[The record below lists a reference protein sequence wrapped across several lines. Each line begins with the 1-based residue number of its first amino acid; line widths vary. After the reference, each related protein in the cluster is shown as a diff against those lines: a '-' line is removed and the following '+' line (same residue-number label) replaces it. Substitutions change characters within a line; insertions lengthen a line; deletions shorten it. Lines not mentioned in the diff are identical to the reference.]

1 MFGAGRIMGESDRK
15 CRHCGAPLPT
25 DGSGDGFCCNGCR
38 YVYELIRQEGLDHYY
53 ALRDRP
59 VPPVGMEA
67 FEDRDYADLEAAWLS
82 ADTSEGGIASMDMRL
97 RGISCVGCVWLVEK
111 LFSRYPGALRIDIDP
126 QRGTVRI
133 LADRTA
139 FPLVPFVSELQ
150 RFGYSLIPID
160 DSLAEGSKPDG
171 DGRLGRRIGVCSF
184 LAMNTMMAV
193 LPSYFGMSPD
203 DPLAPT
209 LRLLAAV
216 LASFS
221 VAYGGGYFFLRAWNA
236 LKAGTLHMDLPIA
249 LGLIVAWVGSMFGW
263 AVGRPDLFY
272 FDFVAVFTVLMLVGR
287 WFQEWVTGRNQNQS
301 FRKDPSLEQVEVW
314 NASTES
320 SDSSLGGGAEP
331 AMVRVGRI
339 VSGMEYHLLSGRRV
353 PVRSRL
359 LSGIA
364 EFSLDFINGESD
376 PKVFRE
382 GEWVPSGSL
391 LITRRKVHMQSME
404 SWSDSLFKTLYEVG
418 QREVARNGPIER
430 ILKLYIVSVV
440 LIAIGGLIGWGLF
453 QESWVTGVQ
462 VAVSVMVVSCPCAI
476 GLAYPRLNDRVVQRL
491 REFGVYVRTHS
502 MWNRMEKVRDVVFD
516 KTGTLTLEV
525 LEWENPEIMD
535 GWSEEDR
542 SLLFML
548 VDRNLHPVGK
558 SIRQE
563 MLARWPQ
570 WSTRRYEELPLEEHV
585 GLGISMQWKG
595 QEVYLGRRAGS
606 GLEGNPRDTVFVR
619 GDAVLGVF
627 RFKESVRNDARSAV
641 ERLLQSGYRVWVLSG
656 DKKSKV
662 EAMTRSLGL
671 PDDHG
676 FAEMSPDA
684 KAAWISREGFGPAL
698 MIGDGA
704 NDALAFERARCRATP
719 ILGQGLLEGQADYY
733 FLGRGIDGVCEVF
746 DLTRIR
752 RSVLLQL
759 FGITLTYNAA
769 AVSMALAGWM
779 SPLVAAVL
787 MPLSSIVTVSWASF
801 SGRMRSRVSTQRS

>member
-1 MFGAGRIMGESDRK
+1 MFGAGRVMGESDRK

-221 VAYGGGYFFLRAWNA
+221 AAYGGGYFFLRAWNA

-287 WFQEWVTGRNQNQS
+287 WFQEWVTETRPNLLGRWRRWILVS
-301 FRKDPSLEQVEVW
+301 VITVVVALAARGPLWAAF
-314 NASTES
+314 
-320 SDSSLGGGAEP
+320 
-331 AMVRVGRI
+331 VG
-339 VSGMEYHLLSGRRV
+339 V
-353 PVRSRL
+353 
-359 LSGIA
+359 GIA
-364 EFSLDFINGESD
+364 L
-376 PKVFRE
+376 
-382 GEWVPSGSL
+382 
-391 LITRRKVHMQSME
+391 
-404 SWSDSLFKTLYEVG
+404 VG
-418 QREVARNGPIER
+418 QLEGHVLQPLIMG
-430 ILKLYIVSVV
+430 KQVS
-440 LIAIGGLIGWGLF
+440 
-453 QESWVTGVQ
+453 
-462 VAVSVMVVSCPCAI
+462 
-476 GLAYPRLNDRVVQRL
+476 
-491 REFGVYVRTHS
+491 
-502 MWNRMEKVRDVVFD
+502 
-516 KTGTLTLEV
+516 
-525 LEWENPEIMD
+525 
-535 GWSEEDR
+535 
-542 SLLFML
+542 
-548 VDRNLHPVGK
+548 LHPVV
-558 SIRQE
+558 
-563 MLARWPQ
+563 
-570 WSTRRYEELPLEEHV
+570 V
-585 GLGISMQWKG
+585 GLVVTGGTLIAGILG
-595 QEVYLGRRAGS
+595 EV
-606 GLEGNPRDTVFVR
+606 
-619 GDAVLGVF
+619 
-627 RFKESVRNDARSAV
+627 
-641 ERLLQSGYRVWVLSG
+641 LQSKYAELKLTAAERCPKQLG
-656 DKKSKV
+656 
-662 EAMTRSLGL
+662 SLIK
-671 PDDHG
+671 P
-676 FAEMSPDA
+676 AE
-684 KAAWISREGFGPAL
+684 IQFHH
-698 MIGDGA
+698 
-704 NDALAFERARCRATP
+704 
-719 ILGQGLLEGQADYY
+719 
-733 FLGRGIDGVCEVF
+733 EVTNQYLWGMF
-746 DLTRIR
+746 
-752 RSVLLQL
+752 
-759 FGITLTYNAA
+759 
-769 AVSMALAGWM
+769 
-779 SPLVAAVL
+779 
-787 MPLSSIVTVSWASF
+787 
-801 SGRMRSRVSTQRS
+801 

>member
-1 MFGAGRIMGESDRK
+1 MKVSDRRCK
-15 CRHCGAPLPT
+15 HCGAPLPS

-67 FEDRDYADLEAAWLS
+67 FEDRDYSDLEAAWS
-82 ADTSEGGIASMDMRL
+82 RADTSEGGIASMDMRL

-133 LADRTA
+133 LADHRV
-139 FPLVPFVSELQ
+139 FPLVGFVSELQ
-150 RFGYSLIPID
+150 RFGYGLIPID
-160 DSLAEGSKPDG
+160 DAVGEGSEPDG
-171 DGRLGRRIGVCSF
+171 EGRLGRRIGVCAF

-221 VAYGGGYFFLRAWNA
+221 VAYGGSYFFVRAWNA
-236 LKAGTLHMDLPIA
+236 LKVGTLHMDLPIA
-249 LGLIVAWVGSMFGW
+249 LGLIVAWMGSMFGW

-314 NASTES
+314 NASTEF
-320 SDSSLGGGAEP
+320 SDSSAGGGAEP
-331 AMVRVGRI
+331 AIVRVGRI

-359 LSGIA
+359 LSGNA

-418 QREVARNGPIER
+418 QREVARNEPIER
-430 ILKLYIVSVV
+430 ILKLYILSVV
-440 LIAIGGLIGWGLF
+440 LIAIGGLIAWGLF

-585 GLGISMQWKG
+585 GLGISMQWQG
-595 QEVYLGRRAGS
+595 QEVYLGLRAGS

-746 DLTRIR
+746 ELTRIR

-801 SGRMRSRVSTQRS
+801 SGRFRSRVSIRRS